1 MAGLIDVGAL
11 INDVTER
18 YCKDCERRK
27 GIKNGKRKVIY
38 DIGDAPCRACAVYD
52 MIDALENAPRV
63 DPVKHGHWIIEDI
76 ITYERSYGGTLY
88 EPVYKC
94 SCCGRVTESYVRG
107 DEPIMP
113 EDADFPEFCGN
124 CGAKMDEMKV
134 NNSKG
139 IDLWM
144 TKEDFN
150 SLYEDDV
157 EDGV

>member
-63 DPVKHGHWIIEDI
+63 DPVKHGHWIEIESDV
-76 ITYERSYGGTLY
+76 GLM
-88 EPVYKC
+88 C
-94 SCCGRVTESYVRG
+94 SECNHYTETMY
-107 DEPIMP
+107 DEP
-113 EDADFPEFCGN
+113 FNNEFGKGWALKRPYYCGY

>member
-63 DPVKHGHWIIEDI
+63 DPVKHGHWIESDVGLMCSECNHYTET
-76 ITYERSYGGTLY
+76 TYY
-88 EPVYKC
+88 EPFNNEFGRGWALKRPYY
-94 SCCGRVTESYVRG
+94 CGY
-107 DEPIMP
+107 
-113 EDADFPEFCGN
+113 
-124 CGAKMDEMKV
+124 CGAKMDEV
-134 NNSKG
+134 
-139 IDLWM
+139 
-144 TKEDFN
+144 
-150 SLYEDDV
+150 EDDNH
-157 EDGV
+157 

>member
-1 MAGLIDVGAL
+1 MSLV
-11 INDVTER
+11 
-18 YCKDCERRK
+18 
-27 GIKNGKRKVIY
+27 
-38 DIGDAPCRACAVYD
+38 
-52 MIDALENAPRV
+52 
-63 DPVKHGHWIIEDI
+63 
-76 ITYERSYGGTLY
+76 
-88 EPVYKC
+88 
-94 SCCGRVTESYVRG
+94 
-107 DEPIMP
+107 
-113 EDADFPEFCGN
+113 DADEVRHGRWEGKPIAGYSTVRCSECGEAFMENSGKWNYCPN